1 MASLRPQKDALYAQK
16 VIQVS
21 KSDTRDLVA
30 GTDQNG
36 VSPDDRVIDLL
47 SQQKMIFNQSGL
59 SDICML
65 APSLINKQPINGL
78 FLTHHP
84 PFAALPGLGM

>member
-47 SQQKMIFNQSGL
+47 SQQKNDF
-59 SDICML
+59 
-65 APSLINKQPINGL
+65 
-78 FLTHHP
+78 
-84 PFAALPGLGM
+84 

>member
-16 VIQVS
+16 VIQGS

-36 VSPDDRVIDLL
+36 VSPDDRVTDAFTAKDDFLT
-47 SQQKMIFNQSGL
+47 N
-59 SDICML
+59 L
-65 APSLINKQPINGL
+65 ASLIFVCL
-78 FLTHHP
+78 R
-84 PFAALPGLGM
+84 LP